1 LHARNLAR
9 ISVFF
14 SGRWFRTLDPSP
26 ACGTYLLGTG
36 AFIDG
41 NVIRIE
47 IKVVK
52 VALKSFERWMLFD
65 FCFFPQNVYHR
76 IYLLRQRDLY

>member
-1 LHARNLAR
+1 M
-9 ISVFF
+9 
-14 SGRWFRTLDPSP
+14 
-26 ACGTYLLGTG
+26 LGAG

-52 VALKSFERWMLFD
+52 VALKPFVRWMLFD
-65 FCFFPQNVYHR
+65 FCFFPQNVYYR